1 MRFLSSLFTLLLA
14 VALTA
19 CGGGGGS
26 PGSNPNTPTLF
37 TTAPATLTLPI
48 GALRSYSVRGGVPP
62 YAIQNSDA
70 RVVAGFV
77 NGEVLTLN
85 SSSQGQATVTILDN
99 KGAALSITVTVG
111 RDLKLSLDNVQS
123 FVGDTVNVTIS
134 GGTPPYR
141 TSTVDLGVK
150 AVVNGD
156 QLIMTLGVVG
166 DVDVAVLDA
175 NDQSAKVKVTVIN
188 GTPQIRISPN
198 AVTVSE
204 SDTRPLTFTVFGAGS
219 GPIIVNSS
227 DPTLLKASVSGSTV
241 TVVTGTNEDRCVD
254 ADKQVTFSV
263 VDSRGAVATAV
274 VTIANSSGGCSDL
287 TAPTGDFVVQA
298 GATRSV
304 VLGGDASGGYQPSSD
319 NELVATATFSG
330 GVLTIKGIA
339 WVCPTPAPAATASST
354 AEPTCATSAPAS
366 RTANITVTDI
376 AHPKRFVTLKVTV
389 LTPA

>member
-1 MRFLSSLFTLLLA
+1 MRFLSYVFTLLLA
-14 VALTA
+14 AALTA

-37 TTAPATLTLPI
+37 STAPAALTLPI

-62 YAIQNSDA
+62 YAVQNSDS

-85 SSSQGQATVTILDN
+85 SSSQGKADVTVLDN
-99 KGAALSITVTVG
+99 KGAALTISVTVG
-111 RDLKLSLDNVQS
+111 RDLKLSLDTVQS
-123 FVGDTVNVTIS
+123 YVGDTVNATIS

-141 TSTVDLGVK
+141 TSAVDLGVK

-156 QLIMTLGVVG
+156 QLIMTLGLVG
-166 DVDVAVLDA
+166 TFDVAVFDA
-175 NDQSAKVKVTVIN
+175 NDQKVSVNVTATDT
-188 GTPQIRISPN
+188 TPKIRISPS

-204 SDTRPLTFTVFGAGS
+204 SDKRPLTFTVFGAVS
-219 GPIIVNSS
+219 GPISVSSS
-227 DPTLLKASVSGSTV
+227 DPTLLQASVSGSTV
-241 TVVTGTNEDRCVD
+241 TVVTGTNGDRCVD
-254 ADKQVTFSV
+254 ADTKVTFGV
-263 VDSRGAVATAV
+263 VDLRGAVATTV
-274 VTIANSSGGCSDL
+274 VTVANSSGGCSDL

-304 VLGGDASGGYQPSSD
+304 VLGGDASGGYQASSD
-319 NELVATATFSG
+319 NELVVTATFSG

-354 AEPTCATSAPAS
+354 TGPTCATTAPAS